1 MLILFLPLPNAA
13 AQNSLSAERDGKSL
27 TEQEQDLTFGGG
39 LAVLHRADIQ
49 VVWEA
54 NLAHRGHVC
63 HRSGTDTSCPW
74 WLFWGPSASES
85 LPLPHLKVASLYL
98 SPGGSQ
104 GETKPPQV
112 EEELRPA
119 WQEFKLNCAWH
130 QECCKGSSK
139 VHRVTGT
146 RFSCSNSTLSCLE
159 GWAASCWDEIPSEPG
174 RGIFQ
179 GAQHS

>member
-13 AQNSLSAERDGKSL
+13 AQNLLSAERDGKSL

-85 LPLPHLKVASLYL
+85 LPLPHLKVSPP
-98 SPGGSQ
+98 SGFPVSISWWEPRRDKTTPGGGRAQTCLAGIQAELCLAPGVLQRELQ
-104 GETKPPQV
+104 GPSGHGDQIQ
-112 EEELRPA
+112 L
-119 WQEFKLNCAWH
+119 FKQH
-130 QECCKGSSK
+130 PI
-139 VHRVTGT
+139 
-146 RFSCSNSTLSCLE
+146 LS
-159 GWAASCWDEIPSEPG
+159 
-174 RGIFQ
+174 
-179 GAQHS
+179 